1 MKLSREKRLRFG
13 IWNDYFVSGSLVDG
27 DWKMR
32 EGYTE
37 EKINNFFQSTKYR
50 TYLDEKFY
58 PKYKKDQCD
67 WFSGKYYYPETY
79 KKNPMLDGE
88 WFVKPTRGTNGDGV
102 ILTKD
107 LTKVNVRDAI
117 YQRHIKNP
125 LLYNGRK
132 QDFRFFVV
140 LQIYGG
146 YLRTFI
152 YPEAFIRLSFKPFD
166 NSAWDEKIHLT
177 NYEFYVK
184 ESFKSREKGLLKFSE
199 YEHRDLFYKKFVKIM
214 QDFSQEV
221 FNRMNG
227 YNQRNLIHVFGLDM
241 IPDED
246 FNLWLLEI
254 NECPGPTSGAI
265 PRLPSFFKSYPLD
278 FMHSVFDELLIPMK
292 SDTYIR
298 TNNFDLIY
306 EKELKYNK
314 WIFV

>member
-107 LTKVNVRDAI
+107 LTKDSLN
-117 YQRHIKNP
+117 
-125 LLYNGRK
+125 LGRSCC
-132 QDFRFFVV
+132 V
-140 LQIYGG
+140 
-146 YLRTFI
+146 
-152 YPEAFIRLSFKPFD
+152 
-166 NSAWDEKIHLT
+166 
-177 NYEFYVK
+177 
-184 ESFKSREKGLLKFSE
+184 
-199 YEHRDLFYKKFVKIM
+199 
-214 QDFSQEV
+214 FSQSV
-221 FNRMNG
+221 VHHH
-227 YNQRNLIHVFGLDM
+227 QAI
-241 IPDED
+241 
-246 FNLWLLEI
+246 LL
-254 NECPGPTSGAI
+254 
-265 PRLPSFFKSYPLD
+265 
-278 FMHSVFDELLIPMK
+278 SVMSSTIE
-292 SDTYIR
+292 
-298 TNNFDLIY
+298 
-306 EKELKYNK
+306 
-314 WIFV
+314 